1 MGNALWNGIAD
12 ARRAIPLASTKA
24 RGVVVAAGVAWGCLL
39 LMAAGCGGV
48 GAVPV
53 SGTVTVDGV
62 PVENVA
68 VNFTPIA
75 SEGAEGPGS
84 SGVTDAQ
91 GRFSLRTIGDRRARG
106 AVVGKHRVTLSERAM
121 AGPDS
126 DPYDPTITPEESEAR
141 LRKISASYKLPPSVR
156 DGSLTFEVPPG
167 GTSEADF
174 AW

>member
-1 MGNALWNGIAD
+1 MTQTFSRYCRTCL
-12 ARRAIPLASTKA
+12 
-24 RGVVVAAGVAWGCLL
+24 GVVFLA
-39 LMAAGCGGV
+39 AAGCGGV
-48 GAVPV
+48 DAVPV
-53 SGTVTVDGV
+53 SGTVTVGDV
-62 PVENVA
+62 PLENVA

-84 SGVTDAQ
+84 SAVTDAQ
-91 GRFSLRTIGDRRARG
+91 GRFALRTIGDRRARG

-126 DPYDPTITPEESEAR
+126 DPYDPTITPEEAEAR
-141 LRKISASYKLPPSVR
+141 LRKISAGYKLPPSAR